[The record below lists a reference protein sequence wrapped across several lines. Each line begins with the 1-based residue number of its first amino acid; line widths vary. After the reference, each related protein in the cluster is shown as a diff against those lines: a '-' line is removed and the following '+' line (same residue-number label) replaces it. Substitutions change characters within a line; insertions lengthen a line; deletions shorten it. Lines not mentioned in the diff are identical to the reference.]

1 MPKCEGL
8 PDGPCSHNANNRSV
22 KLAQGDLML
31 CPKCE
36 AVRFPPAKLSR
47 CLEPANTDGD
57 ESSRNT
63 SSSSGTVTNAKSKSK
78 QLQSAGISQAVTC
91 AEANVNC
98 INAGVIA
105 CTTSTATTDEQTA
118 FSHFLLPSQQLSTV
132 SRLLVSTRRI
142 RLC

>member
-8 PDGPCSHNANNRSV
+8 PDGPCPHNVNNRSV

-36 AVRFPPAKLSR
+36 AVRFPPVKLSN
-47 CLEPANTDGD
+47 CLEAANTNDD
-57 ESSRNT
+57 KSSRNT

-78 QLQSAGISQAVTC
+78 QLQSAGTSLAVTG
-91 AEANVNC
+91 AEASVNC

-105 CTTSTATTDEQTA
+105 CTTSTATTDEQTVLFA
-118 FSHFLLPSQQLSTV
+118 LPAQLLSTV
-132 SRLLVSTRRI
+132 SRPLVSTRMI
-142 RLC
+142 SLC